1 MGNWFSGPEEPRRQ
15 GVQGFIDGATG
26 NQTSYG
32 TGSGA
37 ARVSGA
43 AAGAAGASIFD
54 SVDIGVMF
62 SGWTGG
68 SRSKKQRKQKKR
80 KQTRRRRN

>member
-1 MGNWFSGPEEPRRQ
+1 MGNWFSGPEEPHRQ
-15 GVQGFIDGATG
+15 RVQGFIDGAT
-26 NQTSYG
+26 NTHG

-43 AAGAAGASIFD
+43 AGASILD
-54 SVDIGVMF
+54 SVDIGDMF

-68 SRSKKQRKQKKR
+68 SRSNKQKKR
-80 KQTRRRRN
+80 KQTRRRRY